1 MTLHVRAKVLLHV
14 WSYDFMT
21 GCFPLNKGDVIMI
34 NNVKTTLYQC
44 PKTQSMLRFLSASMK
59 EYVKENGTAIDFRG

>member
-1 MTLHVRAKVLLHV
+1 MI
-14 WSYDFMT
+14 FMT
-21 GCFPLNKGDVIMI
+21 GCFPLNNGDVIMI

-44 PKTQSMLRFLSASMK
+44 LKTQSVLRFLSASMR